1 MNLPN
6 KITVL
11 RIILVPIFMIFAF
24 PLPAFVSGL
33 NTVIPQ
39 IVIDIICFAVF
50 LIATL
55 TDMLDGK
62 IARKYNLITDFGKF
76 LDPIADKLLVAAAL
90 CAIAVKRPIYMWALM
105 VVLIREFVVTGFR
118 LVASSK
124 GVVIAAGKLGKWK
137 TATQTVGLCILLGAP
152 IVGYFLEIL
161 GTVVRWTGDAVMLV
175 SVVLT
180 IVSGIEYL
188 VKNWSLMDGEM

>member
-11 RIILVPIFMIFAF
+11 RIILIPIFMIFAF
-24 PLPAFVSGL
+24 PLPAFIPCL

-39 IVIDIICFAVF
+39 IAIDVICFVIF
-50 LIATL
+50 LAATL

-90 CAIAVKRPIYMWALM
+90 CAISFARPIYLWALM

-137 TATQTVGLCILLGAP
+137 TATQTVGLCILFGAP
-152 IVGYFLEIL
+152 IAGYIMEIL
-161 GTVVRWTGDAVMLV
+161 GTIVRWTGDIVMIV
-175 SVVLT
+175 SVILT
-180 IVSGIEYL
+180 IVSGVEYL
-188 VKNWSLMDGEM
+188 VKNWNLMDGEM

>member
-11 RIILVPIFMIFAF
+11 RIILIPIFMIFAF
-24 PLPAFVSGL
+24 PYPSFIPAL
-33 NTVIPQ
+33 NTIMPQ
-39 IVIDIICFAVF
+39 MAIDIICFALFVF
-50 LIATL
+50 ATY

-90 CAIAVKRPIYMWALM
+90 CAIMVVRPIYTWVLM

-124 GVVIAAGKLGKWK
+124 GKVIAAGKLGKWK
-137 TATQTVGLCILLGAP
+137 TATQTIGLCVLFGAP
-152 IVGYFLEIL
+152 VLGYIWAPLD
-161 GTVVRWTGDAVMLV
+161 TVLRWTGDIIMIV
-175 SVVLT
+175 SVILT
-180 IVSGIEYL
+180 IWSGVEYL
-188 VKNWSLMDGEM
+188 VSNWSLMDGEI

>member
-6 KITVL
+6 KITML
-11 RIILVPIFMIFAF
+11 RIFLIPVFMIFAF
-24 PLPAFVSGL
+24 PYPRFIPTL
-33 NTVIPQ
+33 NTFIPQ
-39 IVIDIICFAVF
+39 FVIDLICFVIF
-50 LIATL
+50 VGATL
-55 TDMLDGK
+55 TDMIDGK

-90 CAIAVKRPIYMWALM
+90 CAIMVVRPIYTWALM

-137 TATQTVGLCILLGAP
+137 TATQTVGLCILFGAP
-152 IVGYFLEIL
+152 VVAYIWAPL
-161 GTVVRWTGDAVMLV
+161 GTAVRWIGDIVMIV
-175 SVVLT
+175 SVILT
-180 IVSGIEYL
+180 IWSGAEYL
-188 VKNWSLMDGEM
+188 VKNWSLMSKEM